1 MKMLNVASK
10 MPGWLLQCGRYSR
23 KKILRR
29 LAYLSMHDSKGSYLL
44 LRGQFTPAD
53 IAQQLGA
60 TEKEV
65 WDTLEQNPV
74 LHDIHSLSPQNQA
87 GWLETNMYMQNQLL
101 RDSDVM
107 SMAHGIEIRVPF
119 LDKEF
124 VTLCMQIDSGIKYT
138 GGQPKQLLIDSFK
151 KEIPAEIWNRPKMGF
166 TFPFAEWLG
175 KNELV
180 KESLLSNGKK
190 GSNNYK
196 QFKQGQMHWSQLMS
210 LLLLNVK
217 RES

>member
-1 MKMLNVASK
+1 MLNVASK
-10 MPGWLLQCGRYSR
+10 MPDWLLQCGRYSR

-29 LAYLSMHDSKGSYLL
+29 LTYLSMHDSKGSYLL
-44 LRGQFTPAD
+44 LRGQLIPAD
-53 IAQQLGA
+53 IAHQLGA

-65 WDTLEQNPV
+65 WDTLEQRPV
-74 LHDIHSLSPQNQA
+74 LPDLHSLSPQNQA

-101 RDSDVM
+101 RDADVM

-124 VTLCMQIDSGIKYT
+124 ITLCMQVASVAKYT
-138 GGQPKQLLIDSFK
+138 VGHPKQLLIDSFK
-151 KEIPAEIWNRPKMGF
+151 KALPAEIWNRPKMGF

-180 KESLLSNGKK
+180 KDSFLGNGKH
-190 GSNNYK
+190 GTDNYK

-210 LLLLNVK
+210 LLLLNVN